1 MFCVSPIE
9 IHIDIPCDDIC
20 TQSINKLQLAQRLES
35 FIISH
40 KNDKYLENIVQNEI
54 EKKHGIRYI

>member
-20 TQSINKLQLAQRLES
+20 TTSISKMQLAQRFES
-35 FIISH
+35 FIINH
-40 KNDKYLENIVQNEI
+40 KNDKYLENIIQNEI
-54 EKKHGIRYI
+54 AKKNGTRYV